1 MGSKSTIRV
10 AALVLAVG
18 LLGAASCYEEV
29 FDQGAMVEELVET
42 SEGVEALRNSLEK
55 SIEGAKSETQVRK
68 AMKSA
73 IEGGM
78 RRKKADLVRKA
89 SAAAD
94 KVTEDAARA
103 RAKRAEDAKDQEQK
117 DKIDQAKAERE
128 SAKRELVS
136 TDTKKKMVIDTAL
149 AEEKAKIATANRIAA
164 EEIAKTSAAQRIAA
178 EEDAKK
184 AAAAKIKEGKALAKV
199 AAIKASKDLKR
210 QEKSQI
216 AKKGVEAQDL
226 AAAKARLA
234 RLVGKAKD
242 ALATAKAKPFDKVA
256 LKAVIDIKQLVKD
269 AKADVLR
276 MSRDVKQEAA
286 TIAGLQAKEAGSTK
300 PDLPSARSSDD
311 DKIRS
316 KYDVDNKMESKNLE
330 NHAESRKWSNKEIK
344 YWANKKMNWKYDDPL

>member
-1 MGSKSTIRV
+1 MG
-10 AALVLAVG
+10 
-18 LLGAASCYEEV
+18 
-29 FDQGAMVEELVET
+29 
-42 SEGVEALRNSLEK
+42 
-55 SIEGAKSETQVRK
+55 
-68 AMKSA
+68 
-73 IEGGM
+73 
-78 RRKKADLVRKA
+78 
-89 SAAAD
+89 
-94 KVTEDAARA
+94 
-103 RAKRAEDAKDQEQK
+103 
-117 DKIDQAKAERE
+117 
-128 SAKRELVS
+128 
-136 TDTKKKMVIDTAL
+136 
-149 AEEKAKIATANRIAA
+149 
-164 EEIAKTSAAQRIAA
+164 
-178 EEDAKK
+178 AKK
-184 AAAAKIKEGKALAKV
+184 AAAAKVTATEQSQAAEKSPQELHALEAKAFAQAAALKIKEGKALAKV

-316 KYDVDNKMESKNLE
+316 KYDVDNKLESKNLE
-330 NHAESRKWSNKEIK
+330 NHAESRKWTNREIK
-344 YWANKKMNWKYDDPL
+344 YWANKKMNWKYDDPLDKIRLWARS

>member
-1 MGSKSTIRV
+1 MGKSTMRV
-10 AALVLAVG
+10 AALVLAVA
-18 LLGAASCYEEV
+18 LLGAASCYEEA

-42 SEGVEALRNSLEK
+42 SEGVERDSLER
-55 SIEGAKSETQVRK
+55 SIKGAKDESQVRE

-184 AAAAKIKEGKALAKV
+184 AAADKAPQELHALEAKAFRE
-199 AAIKASKDLKR
+199 
-210 QEKSQI
+210 
-216 AKKGVEAQDL
+216 
-226 AAAKARLA
+226 AAALKLR
-234 RLVGKAKD
+234 RVG
-242 ALATAKAKPFDKVA
+242 
-256 LKAVIDIKQLVKD
+256 
-269 AKADVLR
+269 
-276 MSRDVKQEAA
+276 
-286 TIAGLQAKEAGSTK
+286 
-300 PDLPSARSSDD
+300 PSPR
-311 DKIRS
+311 
-316 KYDVDNKMESKNLE
+316 
-330 NHAESRKWSNKEIK
+330 
-344 YWANKKMNWKYDDPL
+344 

>member
-1 MGSKSTIRV
+1 MRV
-10 AALVLAVG
+10 AALVLAVA
-18 LLGAASCYEEV
+18 LLGAASCYEEA

-42 SEGVEALRNSLEK
+42 SEGVERDSLER
-55 SIEGAKSETQVRK
+55 SIEGAKDESQVRE

-94 KVTEDAARA
+94 KVTEDGARA

-178 EEDAKK
+178 EEAVRE
-184 AAAAKIKEGKALAKV
+184 AAALKIRRVGPSPRWLL
-199 AAIKASKDLKR
+199 S
-210 QEKSQI
+210 
-216 AKKGVEAQDL
+216 
-226 AAAKARLA
+226 RLA
-234 RLVGKAKD
+234 RTL
-242 ALATAKAKPFDKVA
+242 
-256 LKAVIDIKQLVKD
+256 
-269 AKADVLR
+269 
-276 MSRDVKQEAA
+276 
-286 TIAGLQAKEAGSTK
+286 
-300 PDLPSARSSDD
+300 SARRSRTSPRRALRPRTSPRRRTGLPGSSA
-311 DKIRS
+311 KLKTRLPRPRLS
-316 KYDVDNKMESKNLE
+316 HLT
-330 NHAESRKWSNKEIK
+330 KW
-344 YWANKKMNWKYDDPL
+344 L